1 MRDIDELID
10 RAVDEEER
18 ELLRSIGEEPGFFGQ
33 VFRIFRGPTGWVWVV
48 MMIVQAVLF
57 LAGAWAGWHFFE
69 ATDALSAVRWGL
81 PATVLLISALT
92 IKLSM
97 VPTMETNRLLREL
110 KRVEWQLARTRDGHA

>member
-1 MRDIDELID
+1 MRNIDDLID

-33 VFRIFRGPTGWVWVV
+33 VFRIFRGPIGWVWII
-48 MMIVQAVLF
+48 MMIVQAALF
-57 LAGAWAGWHFFE
+57 LAGAWAGWRFFE
-69 ATDALSAVRWGL
+69 ATDALTALRWGL
-81 PATVLLISALT
+81 PATVLLISALI

-110 KRVEWQLARTRDGHA
+110 KRVEWQIARSREGQG